1 MKLRIR
7 IPGLGRGERDA
18 LERRTR
24 LFLGRHI
31 SAIESVEFAR
41 KQKDRSGV
49 AHADCELVVRLREG
63 RAIRVHDDGDQLHR
77 ALLRAAWCMDQRR
90 ELGRLRDGAPRDPA
104 GRAT

>member
-7 IPGLGRGERDA
+7 IPGFGHDERDA

-24 LFLGRHI
+24 LFLGRHT

-41 KQKDRSGV
+41 KQEDRSGV
-49 AHADCELVVRLREG
+49 AHADCELVVRLRDG
-63 RAIRVHDDGDQLHR
+63 GTIRVHDDGEHLQR
-77 ALLRAAWCMDQRR
+77 ALLRTAWRMDQRR
-90 ELGRLRDGAPRDPA
+90 ELGRLRDGAPRSPA